1 MTTLVSEEARAWI
14 GRSAPPQTIEINRSD
29 IQKYAIATE
38 QRAEKYLNGDE
49 APHMFLF
56 GALKPLVPMDEL
68 GPDGI
73 TIDPFVPELPLKRV
87 MAGGTD
93 MTFHQPIRAGDVLTA
108 TRTLSEITEKQGSTG
123 PLIFITYDM
132 RIENAG
138 GELVLEER
146 QTRIMR

>member
-1 MTTLVSEEARAWI
+1 MTNLVSDEARAWI
-14 GRSAPPQTIEINRSD
+14 GRSAPPQTIEIHRSD
-29 IQKYAIATE
+29 IRKYAIATE
-38 QRAEKYLNGDE
+38 QRAEKYLSGDE

-56 GALKPLVPMDEL
+56 GALKPLVTMDKL

-73 TIDPFVPELPLKRV
+73 QQDPFVPELPLKRV

-93 MTFHQPIRAGDVLTA
+93 MKFHRPIRAGDVLTA
-108 TRTLSEITEKQGSTG
+108 VRTLSDISEKQGSTG

-132 RIENAG
+132 RIENAA

-146 QTRIMR
+146 QTRIVR